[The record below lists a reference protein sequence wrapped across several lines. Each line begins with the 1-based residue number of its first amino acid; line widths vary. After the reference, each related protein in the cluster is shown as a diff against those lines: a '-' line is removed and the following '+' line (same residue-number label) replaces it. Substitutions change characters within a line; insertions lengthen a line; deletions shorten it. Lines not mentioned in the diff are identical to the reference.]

1 MREKSEHKARSNF
14 LVQGSILAAAGI
26 VVRIIGLLYRIPLRR
41 IIGKEGIGYY
51 SFAFSVY
58 AIILLLSSYSLPL
71 AVSKMI
77 SAKIAANDR
86 KNAGRIFKAALW
98 YASIV
103 GGLGCA
109 LLYFGSDFF
118 AQIFFKAPY
127 SLYALK
133 TLAPTVWVMAYL
145 GVFRGY
151 YQGHSTMIP
160 TAASQLFEQIVNA
173 IVSILAAKK
182 LSEHAIGMMESES
195 KIRAY
200 GAAGG
205 TIGTGAGA
213 FFALLLLLGLFWYHK
228 RREGKKSA
236 EKSEGRSESYAEI
249 TKLLFLTV
257 IPVILST
264 AIYNINGIIDGAVF
278 GNVMDFMG
286 KNPAH
291 TAGEYGIYTGEYLIL
306 INVPVAISNAL
317 ASSLIPAL
325 TRASASKKHSEVSQ
339 NITNAIRFSMI
350 IAMPAAVGLAILAEP
365 IYALLFATS
374 GMSVS
379 FMRMGSAAVVF
390 SSLSTVS
397 NAILQGTNHMGEPV
411 KNAALSLLIHVGL
424 LILSLFYLGAYALVF
439 ANILFVFLICVFNA
453 LSIRRFLDYR
463 QELKKIYLLPA
474 LSALLMG
481 GIVFSV
487 FFALEK
493 LKADDFML
501 CALPIA
507 VGGLS
512 YPLIL
517 ILTKTLR
524 EEELRAMPGGRK
536 LFAVLK
542 KLRLCQGKS

>member
-1 MREKSEHKARSNF
+1 MREKSENKVRSNF
-14 LVQGSILAAAGI
+14 LVQGSILALAGI
-26 VVRIIGLLYRIPLRR
+26 LVRIIGLLYRIPLRR
-41 IIGKEGIGYY
+41 IVGKEGIGYY

-71 AVSKMI
+71 AVSKMV

-86 KNAGRIFKAALW
+86 KNAGRIFKAAIL
-98 YASIV
+98 YASVV

-118 AQIFFKAPY
+118 ARTFFKAPY

-160 TAASQLFEQIVNA
+160 TAASQLLEQIVNA

-182 LSEHAIGMMESES
+182 LSEHAIRMMESES
-195 KIRAY
+195 KISAY

-213 FFALLLLLGLFWYHK
+213 LFALFLLLGLFLYHK
-228 RREGKKSA
+228 RKGRGGEEESGKAK
-236 EKSEGRSESYAEI
+236 ESYAEI
-249 TKLLFLTV
+249 TGLLFLTV

-278 GNVMDFMG
+278 GNVMDFLG
-286 KNPAH
+286 RDPAH
-291 TAGEYGIYTGEYLIL
+291 TASEYGVYTGEYLIL

-317 ASSLIPAL
+317 ASSLIPTL
-325 TRASASKKHSEVSQ
+325 TRASAAKKTGEISQ
-339 NITNAIRFSMI
+339 NITDAIRFSML

-365 IYALLFATS
+365 IYALLFASS
-374 GMSVS
+374 GMSVA
-379 FMRMGSAAVVF
+379 FMRWGSLAVVF

-411 KNAALSLLIHVGL
+411 KNAALSLLIHIAV
-424 LILSLFYLGAYALVF
+424 LILSLFYMGAYALVF
-439 ANILFVFLICVFNA
+439 ANILFVFLICVLNA
-453 LSIRRFLDYR
+453 LSIKRFLRYR
-463 QELKKIYLLPA
+463 QEFRKIYLMPA
-474 LSALLMG
+474 LSSLLMG
-481 GIVFSV
+481 GIVFLF
-487 FFALEK
+487 FFALK
-493 LKADDFML
+493 RIDADAFLL

-507 VGGLS
+507 FGGIS
-512 YPLIL
+512 YPFIL
-517 ILTKTLR
+517 LLTRTLK
-524 EEELRAMPGGRK
+524 EKELRAMPGGKR
-536 LFAVLK
+536 LSRICK
-542 KLRLCQGKS
+542 KLRLCRAEE